1 MSIRPHLSFALLAL
15 LALSGFGC
23 KKTPTTTVILGRT
36 NTLAPIAA
44 DGTAD
49 APALHVPQPTFNA
62 VEAVDYLRTVMRNFS
77 QVRSFRA
84 SLKIPIGTGFATGQ
98 LESEGTKMHGKLQLP
113 GPVMTELYLIDRDIW
128 FRSGTSSWE
137 NLAGTAEGEQTAN
150 LLRNTFSLGGSASPT
165 STIAENA
172 VVTNITED
180 PSGCKLYVLNQPS
193 QEGGNETIALCVKN
207 DLPNFLSAQTPD
219 GKTVEVRYW
228 DYNRAFNLYAPVRK

>member
-1 MSIRPHLSFALLAL
+1 MSNRPYLSFAALAL

-23 KKTPTTTVILGRT
+23 KKTSTTAVILGRT
-36 NTLAPIAA
+36 NPLAQIA
-44 DGTAD
+44 DNKAD
-49 APALHVPQPTFNA
+49 APTLRVPQPTFNA
-62 VEAVDYLRTVMRNFS
+62 VEAADYLRTVMRNFS

-84 SLKIPIGTGFATGQ
+84 SLKIPIGTSFATGQ

-113 GPVMTELYLIDRDIW
+113 GPVTTELYLIEKDIW

-150 LLRNTFSLGGSASPT
+150 LLRNTFSLGGSSSPT

-172 VVTNITED
+172 VVTQITED

-193 QEGGNETIALCVKN
+193 QEGGVETIALCVKN

-228 DYNRAFNLYAPVRK
+228 DYNRAFNLYAPVKK